1 MRKQKLIT
9 LLILFTLFF
18 SCNSDNQNEENEESN
33 CIPLDLQ
40 NSVIAFYPF
49 SNGSLNDFSGN
60 NLNLLNSTSASTT
73 SDRNGS
79 GNCAF
84 EFDFLSG
91 TNEFLSTS
99 NTSTLDN
106 LTDFSISLWYQAL
119 GLRDGG
125 DYELLIGRNENTN
138 NNLKSWS
145 LGLYDC
151 RQAVFSWSSFVWDNP
166 HNYGCGT
173 PPIDNHWNDWYHL
186 TATFDSA
193 TNTMKLYRNSVIQET
208 SDTVYYPDSSHI
220 GDLLIGNY
228 FTGKIDDVI
237 ILNKSLN
244 QTEVNSLFYM
254 DSCCN

>member
-1 MRKQKLIT
+1 MRNQKLIT
-9 LLILFTLFF
+9 LLILLTLFF

-60 NLNLLNSTSASTT
+60 NQNLLNTTLANST
-73 SDRNGS
+73 SDRNGNE
-79 GNCAF
+79 NCAF

-91 TNEFLSTS
+91 ENEFLSTS

-106 LTDFSISLWYQAL
+106 LTDFSISIWYQAL
-119 GLRDGG
+119 ELRDGG
-125 DYELLIGRNENTN
+125 DYELLIGRDETVYN
-138 NNLKSWS
+138 NPESWS
-145 LGLYDC
+145 LGLFDC
-151 RQAVFSWSSFVWDNP
+151 RQSIFLWTSSVWDIS

-173 PPIDNHWNDWYHL
+173 PPNDNDWNDWYHL
-186 TATFDSA
+186 VATFDST

-208 SDTVYYPDSSHI
+208 SDTVYFPDANHI

-244 QTEVNSLFYM
+244 QTEVNSLFNKG
-254 DSCCN
+254 SCCN